1 MAVALGW
8 IALGVAIAIGAF
20 RMDRLA
26 HLNVEP
32 WSAPGLVPGVLG
44 VLIAVFGALLA
55 GRERAAARGAAA
67 GVDASTGSTR
77 STASTASTGPTGP
90 SGPSGPSGPTGAAAS
105 SDATA
110 STAARMAG
118 VLALVAVFA
127 FGLLGRG
134 LPFVATSS
142 ALVFAWIA
150 LLRWREWRA
159 AGRLAPGLAGAAAIA
174 LGACFA
180 IAHLFQDVFLVRLP

>member
-1 MAVALGW
+1 MALALGW

-26 HLNVEP
+26 LLNVEP

-55 GRERAAARGAAA
+55 WRERGASRGAMAA
-67 GVDASTGSTR
+67 ESSAD
-77 STASTASTGPTGP
+77 GP
-90 SGPSGPSGPTGAAAS
+90 SAGGPSADVPS
-105 SDATA
+105 
-110 STAARMAG
+110 AARMAG
-118 VLALVAVFA
+118 VIALVALFA

-134 LPFVATSS
+134 LPFVATSGG
-142 ALVFAWIA
+142 LVFAWIA
-150 LLRWREWRA
+150 LLRWRDWRA
-159 AGRLAPGLAGAAAIA
+159 QDRVVRGVAGAAAIA
-174 LGACFA
+174 FGACFA

>member
-1 MAVALGW
+1 MALAFSW
-8 IALGVAIAIGAF
+8 IALGIAIAVGAF

-44 VLIAVFGALLA
+44 VLIAAFGALLA
-55 GRERAAARGAAA
+55 WGERKAAGDAAARQPIA
-67 GVDASTGSTR
+67 G
-77 STASTASTGPTGP
+77 P
-90 SGPSGPSGPTGAAAS
+90 
-105 SDATA
+105 ATEPPVV
-110 STAARMAG
+110 ARLAG
-118 VLALVAVFA
+118 VLALVAVFV

-150 LLRWREWRA
+150 LLRWRQWRA
-159 AGRLAPGLAGAAAIA
+159 DGRLARGLAGAATIA
-174 LGACFA
+174 LGACLA